1 MVITELPAV
10 IVTLRLLLRQF
21 NSEDAPGVLAFA
33 GDPEAIRHLI
43 WRGVTNLDE
52 ARNVIDFYYRPK
64 GVYALVLRET
74 GMCIGSFA
82 LNLDAENEKATFGYV
97 LNRDYWNKGYM
108 TEALRAV
115 ISMCFEQLAINR
127 VESSHFIGNEASG
140 RVMEKC
146 GMRKEGLCLQ
156 EFKVKGAFRDAVH
169 YGITRG
175 QYLRL
180 LSGETAND
188 G

>member
-1 MVITELPAV
+1 MITELPPS
-10 IVTLRLLLRQF
+10 IETPRLLLRPFGAQ
-21 NSEDAPGVLAFA
+21 DAPGVLAFA

-43 WRGVTNLDE
+43 WRGVSNLDE
-52 ARNVIDFYYRPK
+52 ARNVIKCYYRPK
-64 GVYALVLRET
+64 GVYALELRET

-82 LNLDAENEKATFGYV
+82 LNLDAENEKASFGYV

-115 ISMCFEQLAINR
+115 IRMCFERLAINR
-127 VESSHFIGNEASG
+127 VESSHFTGNEASG

-146 GMRKEGLCLQ
+146 GLHKEGLCLQ
-156 EFKVKGAFRDAVH
+156 QAKVKGVFRDVAH

-180 LSGETAND
+180 LSGETAD
-188 G
+188 D